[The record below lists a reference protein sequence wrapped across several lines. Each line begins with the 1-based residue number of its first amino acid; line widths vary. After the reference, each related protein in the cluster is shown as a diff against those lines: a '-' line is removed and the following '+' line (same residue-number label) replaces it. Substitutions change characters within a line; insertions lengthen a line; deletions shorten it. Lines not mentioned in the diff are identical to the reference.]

1 MKLSKYLFL
10 LCFLSISALF
20 AQPVN
25 DIIEPVRL
33 VAGRTDS
40 VLLSDVFYSKNY
52 NLTLNKNKYI
62 AAKIEDNYLKL
73 KADKNFEG
81 LTLLNFVMAKK
92 PYIIPVFVNKLQL
105 QKFSY
110 KPSGN
115 PQKVNLFGSF
125 NSWNRENLPMVK
137 NPKTGVYEIETE
149 IEPGRYEYKF
159 FVDGKEVVDPANPDK
174 VSNGMGDYNSIVNVS
189 SRFDTK
195 VYLHQIEFKEE
206 VSFVEVKFYYEKEKQ
221 SKKLTINNVSL
232 IFDNHPVNAS
242 NIKIDGNYFTVSIDK
257 KVLKEKNLLRAVVC
271 QDGQPTNIQTVFF
284 ENGKP
289 AGTASNDWHNSIIYS
304 LMVDRFCDGDKTND
318 LPVVHPDIK
327 PQANYNGG
335 DIQGLINKLKDG
347 YFDSLHINTIWITP
361 VVDNPNEAYQEFPE
375 PHRWFSGYHGYWP
388 IDTTRIEEKF
398 GTLELFKEFTSLAH
412 KHNIKVLL
420 DFVAHHVHIQHP
432 YWKAHRDWFGSLEL
446 PDGRKNLRLW
456 DEQRLTTWFEPY
468 MPSFDYSKSKEA
480 VEAMTDNALWWLNET
495 GIDGFR
501 HDAVKH
507 VHNLF
512 WRRLTEKIKT
522 NIEIPQHKKVY
533 QIGETFGSFDLI
545 KSYVNNG
552 QLDAQ
557 FNFNLYDAAF
567 PVFADTTIPF
577 SVLNNQ
583 LQKSFT
589 VYGANN
595 LMGNIMD
602 SHDKNRFMAYADGA
616 LDGDV
621 NPTELGWSNP
631 PVVKKAS
638 SYNKLKNYLTYLLT
652 IPGLP
657 VIYYG
662 DEFGMTGASDP
673 DNRRMMRFGD
683 SLTVI
688 EKQTLADVQ
697 KLVNIRRSHSA
708 LNFGDF
714 QTITADKN
722 VFAYI
727 RSDFNERILVII
739 NKSFNNL
746 SVPVS
751 VPEFYKVKDAQNLL
765 TGEKTE
771 LNKNSITIPVEGLSF
786 KIFKLLD

>member
-1 MKLSKYLFL
+1 MKVSKYLFL
-10 LCFLSISALF
+10 LCFLLLSSAF
-20 AQPVN
+20 AQSIT

-33 VAGRTDS
+33 VAGQADS
-40 VLLSDVFYSKNY
+40 VLVNDIFYSKDY
-52 NLTLNKNKYI
+52 NLQLNRNKSVS
-62 AAKIEDNYLKL
+62 AKIEDHYLKL

-81 LTLLNFVMAKK
+81 LTLLNFTLAKK
-92 PYIIPVFVNKLQL
+92 SYVIPVFVNKLQL
-105 QKFSY
+105 RKFAF
-110 KPSGN
+110 KPEGSPN
-115 PQKVNLFGSF
+115 KVNLFGSF

-137 NPKTGVYEIETE
+137 NPKTGVYETEIE
-149 IEPGRYEYKF
+149 IEPGRYEYKYF
-159 FVDGKEVVDPANPDK
+159 IDGKEIVDSGNPDK

-195 VYLHQIEFKEE
+195 VYLHQIDFSEINNN
-206 VSFVEVKFYYEKEKQ
+206 VEVKFYYEKEKQ
-221 SKKLTINNVSL
+221 TKKLTINNITL
-232 IFDNHPVNAS
+232 IFDNSPVNAS

-257 KVLKEKNLLRAVVC
+257 RVLKEKNLLRAAVC
-271 QDGQPTNIQTVFF
+271 QEGQTTNIQSVFF

-289 AGTASNDWHNSIIYS
+289 AGITSNDWHTSIIYS
-304 LMVDRFCDGDKTND
+304 LMVDRFNDGDKTND
-318 LPVVHPDIK
+318 IPVVNPNIK

-335 DIQGLINKLKDG
+335 DIQGLINKINDG

-361 VVDNPNEAYQEFPE
+361 VVDNPDSAFQEFPE

-388 IDTTRIEEKF
+388 VHPTNIEEKF
-398 GTLELFKEFTSLAH
+398 GTLELFKKFTSLAH
-412 KHNIKVLL
+412 QHNIRILL
-420 DFVAHHVHIQHP
+420 DYVAHHVHIDHP
-432 YWKAHRDWFGSLEL
+432 FWKEHREWFGSLVL

-480 VEAMTDNALWWLNET
+480 VEVMTDNALWWLNET

-522 NIEIPQHKKVY
+522 NIEIPKHKKVY

-589 VYGANN
+589 VYGTNN
-595 LMGNIMD
+595 VMGNIMD

-621 NPTELGWSNP
+621 NPTELGWNNP

-662 DEFGMTGASDP
+662 DEFGMTGAADP
-673 DNRRMMRFGD
+673 DNRRMMRFGNELSD
-683 SLTVI
+683 I

-697 KLVNIRRSHSA
+697 KLVNIRKLHSA

-714 QTITADKN
+714 QTVTANKDL
-722 VFAYI
+722 FIYI
-727 RSDFNERILVII
+727 RSDFNERILVVI
-739 NKSFNNL
+739 NKSF
-746 SVPVS
+746 SKKDIQVS
-751 VPEFYKVKDAQNLL
+751 VPEYYKIKAAKDLL
-765 TGEKTE
+765 TGKTINLSNNTVDVSADG
-771 LNKNSITIPVEGLSF
+771 LNC
-786 KIFKLLD
+786 KIYQLTK